1 MGMLIASARHD
12 MESVLGSLR
21 CVANN
26 GPTNI
31 GGGVPRAPLA
41 PGFSG

>member
-1 MGMLIASARHD
+1 
-12 MESVLGSLR
+12 MESVVGSLR

-31 GGGVPRAPLA
+31 GGGGVPRVPLA